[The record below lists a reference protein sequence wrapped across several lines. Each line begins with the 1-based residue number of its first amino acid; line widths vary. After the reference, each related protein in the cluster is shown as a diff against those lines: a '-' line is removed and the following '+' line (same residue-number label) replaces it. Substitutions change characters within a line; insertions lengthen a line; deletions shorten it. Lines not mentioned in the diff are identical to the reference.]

1 MVTRLGG
8 LYTGRIHPRDG
19 FHPDRNRRVM
29 DAAYQATTVGDLA
42 PLTRD
47 LPGAVPPGREIAP
60 SAR

>member
-1 MVTRLGG
+1 
-8 LYTGRIHPRDG
+8 
-19 FHPDRNRRVM
+19 M